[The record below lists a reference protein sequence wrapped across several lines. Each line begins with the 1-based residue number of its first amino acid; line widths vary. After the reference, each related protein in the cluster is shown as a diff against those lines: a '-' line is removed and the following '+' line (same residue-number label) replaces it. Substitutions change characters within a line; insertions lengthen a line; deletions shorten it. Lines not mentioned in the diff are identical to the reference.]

1 MGISKA
7 DRQLTVGETVEELQ
21 PEFEQLEQEFA
32 DVFELPAGLP
42 PLRQIDHRIQLKDG
56 TDPVNVRPYRYPHV
70 QKNEIEKLVNEMLAM
85 GIIRPSVSP
94 FSSPVI
100 LVKKKDGGW
109 RFCVDYRALNRATV
123 PDKFPIP
130 MIDELL
136 DELHG
141 ATIFSKIDLKSVY
154 HQIRVRD
161 EDVKKT
167 AFRTHEGHYE
177 FMVMPFD
184 LTNAPATFQALM
196 NQVFRPYLR
205 KFILV
210 FFDDILVYSK
220 DVESHLEHLTI
231 VFTLLREHSLF
242 ANRKKCH
249 FGREQI
255 EYLGH
260 WVSSNGVEADR
271 EKIRAMLEWP
281 IPRNIKELRGFLGL
295 TGYYRRFVANYGTI
309 AAPLTRLTKKN
320 SFHWT
325 EEATSAF
332 EQLKSAMVTLPVLAL
347 PDFQQ
352 QFELETD
359 ASRFGLGAV
368 LSQNKRPI
376 AYFSQKLSGTTKE
389 KSVYE
394 RELMAI
400 VLAVEKWRHYLLG
413 HHFVVF
419 TDQKALRY
427 ILEQRELIPGPENK
441 AADALSRVPNE
452 AQLNVIAI
460 PSILDVKVVGREV
473 QEDDKL
479 KEIFEKVLT
488 DPDSVPRYSVKQ
500 GQLFYKGR
508 LVLPRTSSLL
518 PTILHTFHD

>member
-1 MGISKA
+1 M
-7 DRQLTVGETVEELQ
+7 
-21 PEFEQLEQEFA
+21 
-32 DVFELPAGLP
+32 
-42 PLRQIDHRIQLKDG
+42 
-56 TDPVNVRPYRYPHV
+56 
-70 QKNEIEKLVNEMLAM
+70 M
-85 GIIRPSVSP
+85 
-94 FSSPVI
+94 
-100 LVKKKDGGW
+100 
-109 RFCVDYRALNRATV
+109 
-123 PDKFPIP
+123 
-130 MIDELL
+130 
-136 DELHG
+136 
-141 ATIFSKIDLKSVY
+141 
-154 HQIRVRD
+154 
-161 EDVKKT
+161 
-167 AFRTHEGHYE
+167 
-177 FMVMPFD
+177 MPFG
-184 LTNAPATFQALM
+184 LTNAPATFQAFM
-196 NQVFRPYLR
+196 NQVFCPYLR

-231 VFTLLREHSLF
+231 VFTLLREYSLF
-242 ANRKKCH
+242 ANWKKCH
-249 FGREQI
+249 FGRERI

-260 WVSSNGVEADR
+260 WVSSNRVEADR

-295 TGYYRRFVANYGTI
+295 TGYYHRFVANYGTL
-309 AAPLTRLTKKN
+309 AAPLTRLAKKN

-332 EQLKSAMVTLPVLAL
+332 EQLKSAMVT
-347 PDFQQ
+347 
-352 QFELETD
+352 
-359 ASRFGLGAV
+359 R
-368 LSQNKRPI
+368 
-376 AYFSQKLSGTTKE
+376 KLSETAKE

-400 VLAVEKWRHYLLG
+400 VLAIEKWRHYLLG

-419 TDQKALRY
+419 TDQKALQY
-427 ILEQRELIPGPENK
+427 ILEQRELIPGIQKWLMKLMGFDFEIFYRAGPENK
-441 AADALSRVPNE
+441 VADALSRVPNE

-479 KEIFEKVLT
+479 KKIFEKVLT

-518 PTILHTFHD
+518 PTILHTFHDALVGGHSRQLRTYKRIAAELYWEGMKNDIKIYVDQCPVCQQNKTQALSPTGLLQPLPIPNRIWEDILMDFIEGLPRSRTFDSVLVVVDRLSKYAHFVALRHPFSAKIVAVEFTKEIVRLHGYPRSIVSDRDQLFLSHFWKELFRL